1 MHRSTTTVGASCG
14 CNGRYRQQ
22 PNSECVDE
30 RRSAEVSGSTPL
42 SSSDSPCMS
51 IQSPLAWA
59 TSSATSPERIAKAI
73 GRGAV
78 VVVKAAIV
86 VAMIT
91 RIATEIAIAPG

>member
-1 MHRSTTTVGASCG
+1 
-14 CNGRYRQQ
+14 
-22 PNSECVDE
+22 
-30 RRSAEVSGSTPL
+30 
-42 SSSDSPCMS
+42 MS